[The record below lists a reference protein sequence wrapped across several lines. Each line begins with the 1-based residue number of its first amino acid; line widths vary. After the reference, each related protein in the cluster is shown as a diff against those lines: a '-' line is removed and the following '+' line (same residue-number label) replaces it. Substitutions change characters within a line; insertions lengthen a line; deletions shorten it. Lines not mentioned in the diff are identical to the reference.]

1 MSELKLPAASG
12 GGSISIK
19 GPSSSSSDVDLL
31 DTSGNLKLSDSDELR
46 LGTGDDL
53 KLYHNGTESYI
64 KEDNN
69 HLIIRTVA
77 ANKNIYIQS
86 EGSILLGDVGN
97 SDNCVK
103 CIGDGAVELYH
114 DGIKTFN
121 TIGTGIQVRGGEGL
135 NCELFMYADEGDDNN
150 DLWKFVAFHTP
161 EGTLDLY
168 NKASGSWEKN
178 IGCFG
183 NGAVELYHD
192 NSKKLETIS
201 TGVNITGGIRLG
213 GNNSANEMD
222 DYEEGTFTPR
232 LGGASNIGTYNVT
245 GVGAYVKIGNM
256 VTVTFHFYDKDLD
269 NSADGAVYIDQM
281 PFTSKNG
288 STVGGISDNFHTEKV
303 DFMEDRRY
311 TWYISG
317 NDTKLKGLYSTDG
330 SGWANWQVAD
340 FESSGMYIEVQCSY
354 MTE

>member
-1 MSELKLPAASG
+1 MAVTING
-12 GGSISIK
+12 TTGI
-19 GPSSSSSDVDLL
+19 
-31 DTSGNLKLSDSDELR
+31 TT
-46 LGTGDDL
+46 TGDYDA
-53 KLYHNGTESYI
+53 
-64 KEDNN
+64 EDGD
-69 HLIIRTVA
+69 
-77 ANKNIYIQS
+77 K
-86 EGSILLGDVGN
+86 ILLGTD
-97 SDNCVK
+97 DDLQ
-103 CIGDGAVELYH
+103 IYH
-114 DGIKTFN
+114 DGSHSRIKN
-121 TIGTGIQVRGGEGL
+121 TTGYLILQSSTGIL
-135 NCELFMYADEGDDNN
+135 LKNDTDDENFIVANDD
-150 DLWKFVAFHTP
+150 
-161 EGTLDLY
+161 
-168 NKASGSWEKN
+168 GS
-178 IGCFG
+178 
-183 NGAVELYHD
+183 VELCH
-192 NSKKLETIS
+192 NGSKKLETIS
-201 TGVNITGGIRLG
+201 TGINVTGGVRLG
-213 GNNSANEMD
+213 GNNSANQID

-340 FESSGMYIEVQCSY
+340 FDTDGMYIEVQCSY